1 MPTQGK
7 IIDRATLAPLAA
19 SWRAEGK
26 IVGFTS
32 GTFDLLHPGHISYLE
47 EAKKQCDIL
56 IVGINS
62 DASVKRYKDPQR
74 PIVPA
79 DARARVVAGLASV
92 DHVFVFDEETNAA
105 NIEALKPSIYMKG
118 GDYTKEMLTSAPLV
132 ERYGGTALVLP
143 MEEEFS
149 TTRVIE
155 EIVNR
160 YRVKNPESK

>member
-1 MPTQGK
+1 
-7 IIDRATLAPLAA
+7 
-19 SWRAEGK
+19 
-26 IVGFTS
+26 
-32 GTFDLLHPGHISYLE
+32 
-47 EAKKQCDIL
+47 
-56 IVGINS
+56 
-62 DASVKRYKDPQR
+62 
-74 PIVPA
+74 VPA